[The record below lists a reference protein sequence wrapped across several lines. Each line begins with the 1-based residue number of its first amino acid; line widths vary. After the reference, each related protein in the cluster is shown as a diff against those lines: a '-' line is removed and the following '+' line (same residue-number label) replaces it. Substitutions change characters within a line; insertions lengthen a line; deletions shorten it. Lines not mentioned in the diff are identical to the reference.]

1 MPISHISRRPS
12 HAAPHTSE
20 LAHEFSR
27 VLREWL
33 TDDEMEQVIERN
45 AEVDDPRVCA
55 SHDFCDANMAM
66 YEAFERVMGHPI
78 DTRKKADVAMWDKA
92 WNMAKASDF
101 AVGRKK
107 RMNPGERTDRSAMLE
122 AQWARLSAMRPAQR
136 RAAVVGMS
144 RDESLALAEWD
155 ATGEY
160 PDPHS
165 KMTLTQAHKQLLKQL
180 NEDKE
185 PTMRVARA
193 NPKTTPTIY
202 VANLAAYNAGRL
214 KGKWI
219 EPSTDADEL
228 AEQVAEAIGGNV
240 NRDEWAFHDY
250 AGFPNM
256 GENPSLKAVAEMA
269 ELLEEHPYAVVKA
282 ASDAGFVRH
291 NDVDALREWLDEGYG
306 VYESKRDYVEQMV
319 DDMGGP
325 SALGKQAINSYFDY
339 EAFGRKVAMEAE
351 EEESE
356 RLEGMSDSEIGE
368 SVIDELYGDK
378 IPKDLADDYFDYD
391 AYARDVFMEVASVRT
406 PEGLVV
412 FNAR

>member
-1 MPISHISRRPS
+1 MTRKNPPLSQHMEQDDLSEIADLVGPRLHADPSEGAEFVRDCLRFVASGVGDRPAMGEYERQREIKQHLQMASKALGDALAIMHPRRNPSASHGSVP
-12 HAAPHTSE
+12 E

-107 RMNPGERTDRSAMLE
+107 RANPGERTDRSGMLE
-122 AQWARLSAMRPAQR
+122 AQWARLSAMSPAKR

-180 NEDKE
+180 NE
-185 PTMRVARA
+185 
-193 NPKTTPTIY
+193 
-202 VANLAAYNAGRL
+202 
-214 KGKWI
+214 
-219 EPSTDADEL
+219 
-228 AEQVAEAIGGNV
+228 
-240 NRDEWAFHDY
+240 
-250 AGFPNM
+250 
-256 GENPSLKAVAEMA
+256 
-269 ELLEEHPYAVVKA
+269 
-282 ASDAGFVRH
+282 
-291 NDVDALREWLDEGYG
+291 
-306 VYESKRDYVEQMV
+306 
-319 DDMGGP
+319 
-325 SALGKQAINSYFDY
+325 
-339 EAFGRKVAMEAE
+339 
-351 EEESE
+351 SE
-356 RLEGMSDSEIGE
+356 
-368 SVIDELYGDK
+368 V
-378 IPKDLADDYFDYD
+378 
-391 AYARDVFMEVASVRT
+391 
-406 PEGLVV
+406 
-412 FNAR
+412 